1 MRLDKF
7 LSNTLNYSRSEIK
20 KQIKYGKVSV
30 NNEIIRDASF
40 SVDDNDDIF
49 FNNEKVNYQKFTY
62 IVLNKP
68 KGYVSATRDNHDKT
82 VLDILGDEYKKM
94 ELFPVGRLDKDTEGL
109 LILTNDGELSH
120 NLLSPKKHVMKKY
133 LVHVDGEVTDDDVA
147 LFKNGVTIDKTVL
160 LKSSVMEIISVEGEK
175 SICHVSISEGKFH
188 QVKKMFLAID
198 KKVTYLKRIA
208 FSDFELPED
217 LECGSFRHMTEDE
230 LLLIKPKTH
239 GEILKDE

>member
-7 LSNTLNYSRSEIK
+7 LSNTLNYSRTEIK

-133 LVHVDGEVTDDDVA
+133 LVHVDGEVTDDDVV

-160 LKSSVMEIISVEGEK
+160 LKSSIMEIISVEDKK

-188 QVKKMFLAID
+188 QVKKMFLAVD

-230 LLLIKPKTH
+230 LLLIKPKTQ